1 MSSGFGLTGGKS
13 RCYNLW
19 VDLAQCE
26 SEFKSGAIER
36 SACQTKLA
44 DFVECLDHKRER
56 ARLEEIREEILQ
68 KNKGV
73 PPRRPQRGLIALNQ
87 IE

>member
-1 MSSGFGLTGGKS
+1 M
-13 RCYNLW
+13 
-19 VDLAQCE
+19 Q
-26 SEFKSGAIER
+26 
-36 SACQTKLA
+36 
-44 DFVECLDHKRER
+44 R

-73 PPRRPQRGLIALNQ
+73 PPRRPQRGLLALNQ

>member
-13 RCYNLW
+13 RCYSLW

-44 DFVECLDHKRER
+44 DFIECLDHKRER
-56 ARLEEIREEILQ
+56 ARLEEIREQVLE
-68 KNKGV
+68 KNKDV
-73 PPRRPQRGLIALNQ
+73 PPRRPQRGLLALNQ

>member
-1 MSSGFGLTGGKS
+1 MASGFGLTGGKS
-13 RCYNLW
+13 RCYDLW

-26 SEFKSGAIER
+26 TEFKSGAIER

-44 DFVECLDHKRER
+44 DFIECLDHKRER
-56 ARLEEIREEILQ
+56 ARLEEVREEILQ
-68 KNKGV
+68 KSTGE